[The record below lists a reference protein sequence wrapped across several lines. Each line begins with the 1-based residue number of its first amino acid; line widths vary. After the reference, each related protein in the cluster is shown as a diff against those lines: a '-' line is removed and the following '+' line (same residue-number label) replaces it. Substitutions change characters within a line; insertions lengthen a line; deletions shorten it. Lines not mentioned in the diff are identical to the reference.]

1 MESALVNK
9 IVPFSVVD
17 GPGNRTAIF
26 LQGCGFSCKYCHN
39 PETIRQ
45 CVNCGECAKV
55 CRSGALSFENG
66 KVLYNQS
73 KCIQCDECIK
83 NCKNLSSPKAV
94 AMSTDEVMDIVKSN
108 MPFIRGITVSG
119 GECTGWRNF
128 LLELFVKAKE
138 AGLTTLI
145 DSNGSYLFESDPEL
159 MAVTDGVML
168 DVKSWDCN
176 DHLDITGKTNETVIS
191 NLHYLLKSNKLS
203 EARVVV
209 VPELMDAVTTV
220 RNVSAEL
227 KNYSREEVRLKII
240 KFRSNGV
247 RAEFKNLTPPD
258 DDFLNE
264 LKSIALEYNLRDV
277 VLI

>member
-39 PETIRQ
+39 PETIRP

-55 CRSGALSFENG
+55 CKSGALSFENG
-66 KVLYNQS
+66 EVLYNQS

-94 AMSTDEVMDIVKSN
+94 SMSTDEVMDIVKSN